1 MRKLRKLI
9 PLALLA
15 GTLWAQQPVAVQGA
29 GAIGTSDAAWT
40 SATTSNTAVTLIS
53 NSSVFNSIQVT
64 LVQGTTL
71 TGGVVTF
78 ESSTDNSTWISVQG
92 VTIGTTA
99 IMGPTYTLAASTN
112 VAFLFPVNA
121 PYFRVRL
128 STVITGSGTVT
139 IQHASQ
145 TLPAVGLLAGTE
157 TLAAGTNVIGH
168 IIADSG
174 STEAVTQSTFANL
187 KGTVE
192 LSDGTNTPAVKAAS
206 TAPAATDPALVV
218 VQSQNGGN
226 PCQNPSATLAMV
238 AGQTSGTSSTQLI
251 ALSGSTK
258 IYVCGITIQGISG
271 TTPTFALRYGTATA
285 CATGTNTIIGTF
297 TTTANATFVWGAQF
311 VTPAGQE
318 LCYIQTG
325 TTPISNYAISYVQQ

>member
-1 MRKLRKLI
+1 MQKLI
-9 PLALLA
+9 LFALLTVA
-15 GTLWAQQPVAVQGA
+15 SLWAQQPVAVQGA

-40 SATTSNTAVTLIS
+40 SGTSVNTAVTLIS
-53 NSSVFNSIQVT
+53 NSSQYNAIQVT
-64 LVQGTTL
+64 LIQGTTL

-78 ESSTDNSTWISVQG
+78 ESSIDNSNWTSAQG
-92 VTIGTTA
+92 VEKDNTTI
-99 IMGPTYTLAASTN
+99 IGPTYTLVVSTN
-112 VAFLFPVNA
+112 ISFVFPVNA

-145 TLPAVGLLAGTE
+145 TLPDVGLLAGIE
-157 TLAAGTNVIGH
+157 TLGASTNVIGH
-168 IIADSG
+168 VIVDSG
-174 STEAVTQSTFANL
+174 SSAVTQSTFANL

-192 LSDGTNTPAVKAAS
+192 LTDGTNTPAAKAAS
-206 TAPAATDPALVV
+206 TAPVATDPALVV
-218 VQSQNGGN
+218 ANSPNGGN

-251 ALSGSTK
+251 ALSGSTH

-271 TTPTFALRYGTATA
+271 TTPTFALRYGTGTA
-285 CATGTNTIIGTF
+285 CAAGTATIIGAF
-297 TTTANATFVWGAQF
+297 TTTANATFTWGAQF
-311 VTPAGQE
+311 VTTAGQE

-325 TTPISNYAISYVQQ
+325 TSPVANYAISYVQQ

>member
-1 MRKLRKLI
+1 MRRLI
-9 PLALLA
+9 LFALFTVASLC
-15 GTLWAQQPVAVQGA
+15 AQQPVAVQGS
-29 GAIGTSDAAWT
+29 GAVGTSDAAWT
-40 SATTSNTAVTLIS
+40 SGTSVNTAVTLIS
-53 NSSVFNSIQVT
+53 NSSQYNAIQVT
-64 LVQGTTL
+64 LIQGTTL

-78 ESSTDNSTWISVQG
+78 ESSIDNSNWTSVQG
-92 VTIGTTA
+92 VEKDNTTI
-99 IMGPTYTLAASTN
+99 IGPTYTLVVSTN
-112 VAFLFPVNA
+112 ISFVFPVNA

-139 IQHASQ
+139 VQHASE
-145 TLPAVGLLAGTE
+145 TLPDVGLLAGIE
-157 TLAAGTNVIGH
+157 TLGAGTNQIGH
-168 IIADSG
+168 VIADSG

-206 TAPAATDPALVV
+206 TAAAATDPALVV
-218 VQSQNGGN
+218 ASSPNGGN

-251 ALSGSTK
+251 ALSGSTH
-258 IYVCGITIQGISG
+258 IYMCGITIQGISG
-271 TTPTFALRYGTATA
+271 TTPTFALRYGTGTA
-285 CATGTNTIIGTF
+285 CATGTNTIIGAF
-297 TTTANATFVWGAQF
+297 ATTAGATFNWGAQF
-311 VTPAGQE
+311 LTPAGQE